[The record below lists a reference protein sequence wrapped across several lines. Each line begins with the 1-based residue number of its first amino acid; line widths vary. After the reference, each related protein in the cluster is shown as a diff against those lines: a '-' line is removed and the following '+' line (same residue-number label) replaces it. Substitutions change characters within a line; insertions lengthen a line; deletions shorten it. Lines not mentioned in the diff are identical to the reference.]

1 MTARH
6 QPAAGGPGCAI
17 VRAHDADISM
27 LSQVIADAFLNL
39 APCRWLIDD
48 PAARR
53 VIFPGYFRMY
63 VEHAIAGGLVDTTPG
78 RDAAALWI
86 PTGSQLPSPPDGYD
100 EHLAQVT
107 GRWAGRFAAFDREL
121 HAHHLT
127 GAEHRRV
134 APARCRAGAPSG
146 PCMRVVLAHGPGKP
160 LGAVRVQCHSTV
172 LPARRRAGCCSRRQV
187 ACTRCARVS
196 FPAAG

>member
-53 VIFPGYFRMY
+53 VIFPRYFRIY
-63 VEHAIAGGLVDTTPG
+63 VEHAIAGGLV
-78 RDAAALWI
+78 
-86 PTGSQLPSPPDGYD
+86 
-100 EHLAQVT
+100 
-107 GRWAGRFAAFDREL
+107 
-121 HAHHLT
+121 
-127 GAEHRRV
+127 
-134 APARCRAGAPSG
+134 
-146 PCMRVVLAHGPGKP
+146 
-160 LGAVRVQCHSTV
+160 
-172 LPARRRAGCCSRRQV
+172 
-187 ACTRCARVS
+187 
-196 FPAAG
+196 